1 MNVFFRAF
9 FKISQF
15 IIFLTLFVFFL
26 LKKKK
31 KFVIQELK
39 SRDRG
44 EKEKVT
50 DAFKSCMHAQN
61 SS

>member
-50 DAFKSCMHAQN
+50 NAFKSCMHAQN